1 MRPNLP
7 CLTVS
12 ENLLQESTQTIFS
25 LEPVLFFYM
34 ATFVA
39 GIVFWTLGVL
49 LFGRKK
55 KRVPSPSR
63 ARQTSAREDQRIT
76 PVVS

>member
-12 ENLLQESTQTIFS
+12 ESLLQESTQTIFS
-25 LEPVLFFYM
+25 LEPVLFFYL

-39 GIVFWTLGVL
+39 GIVLWTIGVL

-55 KRVPSPSR
+55 KRMPSPSR
-63 ARQTSAREDQRIT
+63 ARQTSSREEQRIT
-76 PVVS
+76 PVAS